1 MKNKTVIITG
11 GAQGIGRGLVRSFL
25 DEGWNVSAA
34 DIDGEAGLELV
45 EVMKQDERLS
55 FFKCDVSGAVE
66 TEKMVNETA
75 KKYGAI
81 NAVINNAGI
90 GINKSISE
98 LSIEEWNR
106 VLAVNL
112 TSVFLLAKFS
122 RIYLEKSRG
131 SIINIASTRALMSEA
146 NTEAYSASKG
156 GVAAL
161 THSLAVSLGPLIRV
175 NCISPGWIEVSDY
188 KKKRDFKE
196 PVHSEADRKQHPAGR
211 VGAPSD
217 IAQLALYLV
226 SDKAGF
232 ITGQNFVV
240 DGGMT
245 KRMIYV

>member
-11 GAQGIGRGLVRSFL
+11 GAQGIGRGLVRAFL
-25 DEGWNVSAA
+25 NEGWNVSAA

-45 EVMKQDERLS
+45 ELMKEDKRLS
-55 FFKCDVSGAVE
+55 FFKCDVSAPSE
-66 TEKMVNETA
+66 TDKLASETA

-81 NAVINNAGI
+81 NAVVNNAGI

-106 VLAVNL
+106 VLSVNL

-122 RIYLEKSRG
+122 RIYLEKSKG
-131 SIINIASTRALMSEA
+131 SIVNIASTRALMSEQ

-156 GVAAL
+156 GIVAL
-161 THSLAVSLGPLIRV
+161 THALSVSLGPLIRV
-175 NCISPGWIEVSDY
+175 NCISPGWIEVSDF
-188 KKKRDFKE
+188 KKKKDFKE
-196 PVHSEADRKQHPAGR
+196 PVHSDADKNQHPAGR
-211 VGAPSD
+211 VGVPSD